1 VVLTIPP
8 GTSSGKKLRMRGKG
22 AVTGGSGARGDLYA
36 VVSVQVPQELS
47 PRARELIAEFA
58 KLTRK

>member
-1 VVLTIPP
+1 VTLTIPP
-8 GTSSGKKLRMRGKG
+8 ASSSGKQLRLRGKG
-22 AVTGGSGARGDLYA
+22 AVQPGGARGDLYA
-36 VVSVQVPQELS
+36 VVSVQVPESVS